1 MWKFIK
7 IVLQPDQKSLI
18 LVFPSHRVVQSSWR
32 GVLPASKAP
41 PRVYG
46 HLLSGRK
53 SFGFFR
59 SVSSIGDLDMVVS
72 IMADDNKKM

>member
-1 MWKFIK
+1 M
-7 IVLQPDQKSLI
+7 
-18 LVFPSHRVVQSSWR
+18 
-32 GVLPASKAP
+32 LPASKAP

>member
-1 MWKFIK
+1 M
-7 IVLQPDQKSLI
+7 
-18 LVFPSHRVVQSSWR
+18 
-32 GVLPASKAP
+32 LPASKAP

-53 SFGFFR
+53 SFGGFFR